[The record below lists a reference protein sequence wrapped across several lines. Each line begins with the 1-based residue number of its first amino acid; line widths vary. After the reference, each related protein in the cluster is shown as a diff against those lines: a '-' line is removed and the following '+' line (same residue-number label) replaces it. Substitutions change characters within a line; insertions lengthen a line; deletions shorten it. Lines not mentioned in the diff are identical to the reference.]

1 MSVHNMFPWKA
12 LLVPDCC
19 RGVCISVHKLDISCA
34 LQRSVKYRN
43 RFNTM
48 LYPSIKK
55 LLIIERSKARKSH
68 KISLISDLE
77 HNTNNF
83 LMHWLLL
90 LLFLIIIN

>member
-1 MSVHNMFPWKA
+1 MGGNVWSPTEKFV
-12 LLVPDCC
+12 
-19 RGVCISVHKLDISCA
+19 DISCT
-34 LQRSVKYRN
+34 LKHSVKYRN
-43 RFNTM
+43 RFNAM

-90 LLFLIIIN
+90 LFLIIIN